1 MLFLEIPWLSYG
13 LDIYVWISTVEDKK
27 EEIPGFWSL
36 LERSPGEAAS
46 TKVSAGY
53 AIG

>member
-1 MLFLEIPWLSYG
+1 MFEFLQLKIFS
-13 LDIYVWISTVEDKK
+13 KN